1 MTNALTSILFVTVLA
16 VIARYARLREPQ
28 WLSKDRTRFITR
40 ARILDPRG
48 GRPSRWMSVRGG
60 IGTTSIVLQPG
71 FTAQRTIAGHYGVV
85 SRLAD
90 DHHGHVLFSLR
101 GDSMVVLR
109 VQKRSELVGILD
121 AMIPHAN

>member
-1 MTNALTSILFVTVLA
+1 MINALTSVLFVTVLA
-16 VIARYARLREPQ
+16 VVARYARLREPQ

-40 ARILDPRG
+40 ARVLDPRG

-60 IGTTSIVLQPG
+60 IGTTSVVLQPG